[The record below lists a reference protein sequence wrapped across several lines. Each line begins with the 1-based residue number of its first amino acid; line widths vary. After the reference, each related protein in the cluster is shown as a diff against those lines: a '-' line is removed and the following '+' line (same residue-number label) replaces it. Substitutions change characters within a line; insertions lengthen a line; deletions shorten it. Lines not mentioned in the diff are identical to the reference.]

1 MPILRVRNIGSKG
14 VITDLPSFELPPEG
28 WTNARNL
35 RFVANRVEKVGG
47 YFPVLTEGMPAKP
60 PLAILYRNNTSNQ
73 LFGTEDALYMTS
85 GRQHLN
91 VSKLIDPNGG
101 TGDANIFKYSASPD
115 STWYYTT
122 LSNAV
127 VMNTPR
133 DVPQGFISSESRF
146 KDLPG
151 WGYPTGPT
159 GPLVDWRC
167 GRLRSYRNYLIALDM
182 TEGGINLPQRV
193 RWSNVAFVNQLPPD
207 WIENDEAKDG
217 GFNDLT
223 DANGR
228 IVDGIP
234 LRDSFV
240 IYTDKETYLM
250 EYVGGLLIFQFKKL
264 FSDAGILAPEC
275 AVEFEGKH
283 FVITQDDIFVHNGST
298 RQPIASARTK
308 KFLIE
313 EISSTNPLATKVF
326 AYTPAK
332 EIWVTYVGNGQ
343 TDPDNPDLSWTCNKC
358 AVWNWEWDTWTFFD
372 IPPSYDVNMAPPPDL
387 TTPEWAD
394 MTDPEDY
401 WDSAKWQSYQWSTL
415 GKDFVKNV
423 PYIASPDGCLYT
435 LDIGK
440 EQLKFV
446 KSTQTV
452 SKQPV
457 IAELLRTHLDMDEMV
472 ENIRM
477 CKFIKTI
484 TPQFRGT
491 GQINCYIGGSDN
503 PTEEPT
509 WDNYQL
515 FDIETDIKIDGYS
528 NNRYPAIKFVDLSEG
543 EWSFQGYDIDF
554 VVEGN
559 R

>member
-1 MPILRVRNIGSKG
+1 
-14 VITDLPSFELPPEG
+14 
-28 WTNARNL
+28 
-35 RFVANRVEKVGG
+35 
-47 YFPVLTEGMPAKP
+47 
-60 PLAILYRNNTSNQ
+60 
-73 LFGTEDALYMTS
+73 
-85 GRQHLN
+85 
-91 VSKLIDPNGG
+91 
-101 TGDANIFKYSASPD
+101 
-115 STWYYTT
+115 
-122 LSNAV
+122 
-127 VMNTPR
+127 
-133 DVPQGFISSESRF
+133 
-146 KDLPG
+146 
-151 WGYPTGPT
+151 
-159 GPLVDWRC
+159 
-167 GRLRSYRNYLIALDM
+167 
-182 TEGGINLPQRV
+182 
-193 RWSNVAFVNQLPPD
+193 
-207 WIENDEAKDG
+207 
-217 GFNDLT
+217 
-223 DANGR
+223 
-228 IVDGIP
+228 
-234 LRDSFV
+234 
-240 IYTDKETYLM
+240 M